1 MNDQPMDK
9 SEGDQTVAA
18 AAEASTAGAEA
29 ERRESEFV
37 AAMEAARAEVS
48 DLKDRLLRANAEMEN
63 LRRRQ
68 QRELAEGRQYAITGF
83 AGDLLGIG
91 DNLSRALSAVP
102 EEAKSERAIS
112 TLIQGV
118 EMTDHEFHRL
128 LEKHGVKKFSPRGEK
143 FDPHRQQAMFEVED
157 ASVAPGTVVQVIQAG
172 YSIGDRVLRAALVG
186 VSKAPVAK
194 AKPEE
199 EPTVSSEAAPTAPDG
214 DS

>member
-1 MNDQPMDK
+1 MNDQPIDK
-9 SEGDQTVAA
+9 PEGEPTAA
-18 AAEASTAGAEA
+18 PATEPPSAEAEA

-102 EEAKSERAIS
+102 EEAKTEAAIS
-112 TLIQGV
+112 SLVEGV
-118 EMTDHEFHRL
+118 EMTDREFHRL
-128 LEKHGVKKFSPRGEK
+128 LEKHGVKKFSPKGEK

-157 ASVAPGTVVQVIQAG
+157 ATAAPGTVVQVIQAG

-186 VSKAPVAK
+186 VAKAPAP
-194 AKPEE
+194 KPAE
-199 EPTVSSEAAPTAPDG
+199 EPTVSSEAAPTAPEEG
-214 DS
+214 S